1 MKKHFFSRAGALA
14 LALTALT
21 GITALAGEWKQD
33 AIGYW
38 WQDDDGSYPVSCWR
52 WLDGN
57 GDGIS
62 ECYYFNQNGY
72 MASNAVIDGWQV
84 NSGGAW
90 VENGVTQVRESWEHV
105 KDSDDPMEILRAATE
120 RNADTTSMDMDYYM
134 NMRME
139 LGGEEPVDINMNG
152 NMKVRDAASERME
165 YVMEVSMELL
175 GESVRTDAF
184 YTDGWYYYQTDGQK
198 IKMEMSSAD
207 ALNNA
212 QIAQI
217 SAQSDDLS
225 YIRDVS
231 MVRNEDEITVYYTA
245 DGTELMDEV
254 EKVLSATGYSMEDMG
269 LTMTIDQYKGEFT
282 IDDAGNISQER
293 VLMDFNYGLGTD
305 TMKLH
310 MYMEADINATGDA
323 VTFTI
328 PSTEGYVDF
337 YEYLNQALAEA
348 VAENGAQAS

>member
-152 NMKVRDAASERME
+152 NMKVRDAASESME

-184 YTDGWYYYQTDGQK
+184 YTDGWYYYQVDGQK
-198 IKMEMSSAD
+198 IKMEMNSAD

-212 QIAQI
+212 QMAQL

-245 DGTELMDEV
+245 DGQELMEEV
-254 EKVLSATGYSMEDMG
+254 NQVLATTGYSMEDMG
-269 LTMTIDQYKGEFT
+269 LAMTINQYKGEFT
-282 IDDAGNISQER
+282 IDDAGNIGQEKI
-293 VLMDFNYGLGTD
+293 LMDITYGIGTD
-305 TMKLH
+305 SVNLQL
-310 MYMEADINATGDA
+310 YMEADINATGDA

-328 PSTEGYVDF
+328 PSTEGYMDF
-337 YEYLNQALAEA
+337 NEYLNQALAE
-348 VAENGAQAS
+348 NGAQAS